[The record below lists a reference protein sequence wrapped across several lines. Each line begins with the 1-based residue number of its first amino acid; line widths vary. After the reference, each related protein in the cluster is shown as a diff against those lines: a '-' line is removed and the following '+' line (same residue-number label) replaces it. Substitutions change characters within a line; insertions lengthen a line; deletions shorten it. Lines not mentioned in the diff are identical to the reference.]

1 MEQLLTQFLE
11 HLRYERNLSEHTLRN
26 YQSDLQQF
34 YDYLAPANPK
44 TGKRSEPRLPK

>member
-26 YQSDLQQF
+26 YQSDL
-34 YDYLAPANPK
+34 A
-44 TGKRSEPRLPK
+44 TVSRLPGSRPSQNREEN